1 MFTSVSAPLDTC
13 PIAHPPLPACS
24 LAGNNLTNNG
34 KDMSG
39 LLKLVEI
46 LPLTKIESLGCAAAA
61 ASSVCFCGSALPP
74 SSLTVPILP
83 LAHSLAANRLDDH
96 AKHAIKHAASSGVA
110 IHF

>member
-1 MFTSVSAPLDTC
+1 MSAPVDTPLSHSHPIVFTSVSAPLDTC

-24 LAGNNLTNNG
+24 LADNNLTNNG

-61 ASSVCFCGSALPP
+61 SSV
-74 SSLTVPILP
+74 
-83 LAHSLAANRLDDH
+83 
-96 AKHAIKHAASSGVA
+96 
-110 IHF
+110 

>member
-1 MFTSVSAPLDTC
+1 MRRPHAVNGALAQKPPQRPLTHASLSLHRPIVFTSVSAPLDTC
-13 PIAHPPLPACS
+13 PIAHPPLPACG

-61 ASSVCFCGSALPP
+61 SSV
-74 SSLTVPILP
+74 
-83 LAHSLAANRLDDH
+83 
-96 AKHAIKHAASSGVA
+96 
-110 IHF
+110 

>member
-1 MFTSVSAPLDTC
+1 MSAPLDTC
-13 PIAHPPLPACS
+13 PIAHPPLPASS

-61 ASSVCFCGSALPP
+61 SSVLFCVRALPP
-74 SSLTVPILP
+74 SSLTVSILP

-96 AKHAIKHAASSGVA
+96 AKHAIKQHAASSGVA